1 MYKYKSKALNYHI
14 LHLIL
19 TEHKDEG
26 CKRNDNA
33 YSEKRY
39 PTKLN
44 FQCRRSASLDV
55 SVEGRMPLPVK
66 STDSERDVSNTNQ
79 TAHTSI
85 DPGDGWTL
93 VTSKSQRRKS
103 VAQRTSIADWP
114 SLPGPSDNSTL
125 QGSNPTATKRFS
137 ANRAE
142 PQQLKSEQKS
152 REHFRRG
159 SAFASSGFAG
169 NTNYVLR
176 QSPNSSRHLKSTGLN
191 SFLSRTESP
200 RQRLFSTDQESFSR
214 PDVKRTELTEH
225 ARTPVRFSHPCR
237 NSSKESRT
245 VNFGNTSK
253 SQWESLEQ
261 ISPLQIHGVLTT
273 KAKSKP
279 PLDRC
284 ISPQVGA
291 NVHGWAPPPG
301 VSTLCAHFLQ
311 DNRKGKPFRHPNP
324 CLNCTKHSKLL
335 YGVWKSDTKEWQVMR
350 PYPKDVNPNVPFQLC
365 WQFSNR
371 GKCQKRSCT
380 FAHGKK
386 ELMFWTSERQSGRLY
401 SCPEARRMQL

>member
-1 MYKYKSKALNYHI
+1 
-14 LHLIL
+14 
-19 TEHKDEG
+19 
-26 CKRNDNA
+26 
-33 YSEKRY
+33 
-39 PTKLN
+39 
-44 FQCRRSASLDV
+44 
-55 SVEGRMPLPVK
+55 MPLPVK